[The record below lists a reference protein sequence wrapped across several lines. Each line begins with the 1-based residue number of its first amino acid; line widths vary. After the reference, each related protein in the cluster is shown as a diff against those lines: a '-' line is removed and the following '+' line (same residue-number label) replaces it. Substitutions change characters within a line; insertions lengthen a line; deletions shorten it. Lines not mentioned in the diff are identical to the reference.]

1 MRPLFVKGKQTT
13 GDGKCAVWE
22 VCPLV
27 RPLMKLDKEKYQNVD
42 STPLSMLNPLRLRVP
57 VEVPA
62 KIWLK
67 IEISS
72 NCIKIGAK
80 PISST
85 LITNM
90 DKDFENIVAKVPK
103 MAQKVAQMS

>member
-1 MRPLFVKGKQTT
+1 MTHLK
-13 GDGKCAVWE
+13 AA
-22 VCPLV
+22 
-27 RPLMKLDKEKYQNVD
+27 
-42 STPLSMLNPLRLRVP
+42 TPIRFNPLRLRVP

-62 KIWLK
+62 KISLK

>member
-1 MRPLFVKGKQTT
+1 MSIFETFGKLCKIISIRHPPKITSFSVYL
-13 GDGKCAVWE
+13 A
-22 VCPLV
+22 CPL
-27 RPLMKLDKEKYQNVD
+27 
-42 STPLSMLNPLRLRVP
+42 NPFRLRVP

-62 KIWLK
+62 KNWVK

-72 NCIKIGAK
+72 NCFNIVAK

>member
-1 MRPLFVKGKQTT
+1 MLYSTDKGSRLTMR
-13 GDGKCAVWE
+13 
-22 VCPLV
+22 
-27 RPLMKLDKEKYQNVD
+27 
-42 STPLSMLNPLRLRVP
+42 LNPFRLRVP

-62 KIWLK
+62 KNWVK

-72 NCIKIGAK
+72 NCFNIGAK

>member
-1 MRPLFVKGKQTT
+1 MMEKLSASVPVEHLFHSTLHT
-13 GDGKCAVWE
+13 IITSE
-22 VCPLV
+22 N
-27 RPLMKLDKEKYQNVD
+27 LDKSLESFPAD
-42 STPLSMLNPLRLRVP
+42 ASLNPFRLRVP

-62 KIWLK
+62 KNWVK

-72 NCIKIGAK
+72 NCFNIGAK

>member
-1 MRPLFVKGKQTT
+1 METASTTLLFSRCLPGLITALWIYSFDS
-13 GDGKCAVWE
+13 GLIWFLIYANFKC
-22 VCPLV
+22 P
-27 RPLMKLDKEKYQNVD
+27 
-42 STPLSMLNPLRLRVP
+42 NPLRLRVP

-80 PISST
+80 PISSA
-85 LITNM
+85 LITNI

-103 MAQKVAQMS
+103 MAQKVAQMC